1 MHTYISRSVH
11 SPDAI
16 FFFFNTKIDLK
27 VTTHTLSIQSKFQG
41 LFKTQMSCPFRAK
54 NPSQGPQFGAQNRL
68 PRKELPA
75 SVETVPRDSSG
86 NLSYNPKRSLQAA
99 KKLQDVFKILSK

>member
-1 MHTYISRSVH
+1 
-11 SPDAI
+11 
-16 FFFFNTKIDLK
+16 
-27 VTTHTLSIQSKFQG
+27 
-41 LFKTQMSCPFRAK
+41 MSCLFGAK

-75 SVETVPRDSSG
+75 SVETVPRDSAG
-86 NLSYNPKRSLQAA
+86 NPSNKPKRSLQAA